1 MTVKVIVY
9 MHITPNGMIARLNG
23 SEFSSKKARAGF
35 LSMMKKVRVNII
47 GRGTFE
53 AAVKKG
59 GFPMEGL
66 NIVVTKRSLKNPW
79 KNVIVTDKKPEEI
92 LKLVE
97 ENGYSEAMVGGGK
110 ITTSFITANLV
121 DEFYFDVEPVIFGRG
136 IRLFSEENF
145 DRKLKLL
152 DIEQFSRNEVRLH
165 YRVLKRTKSQQ

>member
-9 MHITPNGMIARLNG
+9 MHITPNGMIARFDG

-53 AAVKKG
+53 TAVKKG
-59 GFPMEGL
+59 GFPLEGL
-66 NIVVTKRSLKNPW
+66 NIVATKHSIKNTW
-79 KNVIVTDKKPEEI
+79 KNVIVTDKNPKEI

-121 DEFYFDVEPVIFGRG
+121 DEFYFDIEPVIFSKG
-136 IRLFSEENF
+136 IHLFSEENF
-145 DRKLKLL
+145 DKKLKLL
-152 DIEQFSRNEVRLH
+152 DIERFSG
-165 YRVLKRTKSQQ
+165 SQ

>member
-9 MHITPNGMIARLNG
+9 MHITPNGMIARFDG

-53 AAVKKG
+53 TAVKKG
-59 GFPMEGL
+59 GFPLEGL
-66 NIVVTKRSLKNPW
+66 NIVATKHSIKNTW
-79 KNVIVTDKKPEEI
+79 KNVIVTDKNPKEI

-121 DEFYFDVEPVIFGRG
+121 DEFYFDMEPVIFGKG
-136 IRLFSEENF
+136 IHLFSEENF
-145 DRKLKLL
+145 DKKLKLL
-152 DIEQFSRNEVRLH
+152 DIERFSGNEVRLH
-165 YRVLKRTKSQQ
+165 YKVLK